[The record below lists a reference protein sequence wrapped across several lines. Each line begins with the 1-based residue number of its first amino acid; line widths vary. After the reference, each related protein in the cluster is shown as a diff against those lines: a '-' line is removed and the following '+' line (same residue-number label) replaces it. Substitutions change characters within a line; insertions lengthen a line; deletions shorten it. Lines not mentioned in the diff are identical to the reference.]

1 MVLGNLVGAGNQLLS
16 VFAMC
21 RVGTRLMGIG
31 DRVCNKCAGS
41 NCEGRIDKEGC

>member
-21 RVGTRLMGIG
+21 RVGTRLMGIAH
-31 DRVCNKCAGS
+31 RVCNKCAGS
-41 NCEGRIDKEGC
+41 NCARGIDKEGC